1 MVTIVALFC
10 VLSTNI
16 LVNAQVDTLKC
27 EETFTHYDTLLGE
40 NLIVIWETPP
50 SLKECSQKDVDTLEE
65 FVRKHT
71 NYEYILIDIII
82 DSEGVPICFRFKQEI
97 EPVIKDKLT
106 DKLKLLRF
114 KPALIQD
121 KRVMSIYTIKI

>member
-1 MVTIVALFC
+1 MVRIVALFC

-27 EETFTHYDTLLGE
+27 EESFTHYDTLLGE

-65 FVRKHT
+65 FVRKQT
-71 NYEYILIDIII
+71 NYDYILIDMII
-82 DSEGVPICFRFKQEI
+82 DSEGIPICFRFKQEI
-97 EPVIKDKLT
+97 EPVIKVKLT

-121 KRVMSIYTIKI
+121 KRVESIYTIKI